1 MTITWR
7 VQPKGTA
14 EHERKC
20 REHGL
25 RLLSDVESEQRA
37 LVLAD
42 QLAELLL
49 SGATI
54 GEGCQLL
61 TVRRPARKVRR

>member
-1 MTITWR
+1 
-7 VQPKGTA
+7 
-14 EHERKC
+14 
-20 REHGL
+20 
-25 RLLSDVESEQRA
+25 VESEQRA